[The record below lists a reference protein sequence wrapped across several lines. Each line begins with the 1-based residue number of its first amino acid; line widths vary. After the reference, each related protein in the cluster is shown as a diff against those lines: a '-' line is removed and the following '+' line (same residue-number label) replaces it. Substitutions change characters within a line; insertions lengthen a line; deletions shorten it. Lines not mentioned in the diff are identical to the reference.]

1 MSGKKQIMAV
11 GFSGYSEG
19 ITKERINTILHAN
32 EVYVDL
38 SKISEEC
45 GKHLQMPITCT

>member
-1 MSGKKQIMAV
+1 MSENKQIMAV

-19 ITKERINTILHAN
+19 ITKEKIDTILRAKN
-32 EVYVDL
+32 VKG
-38 SKISEEC
+38 KISEIFEEC

>member
-1 MSGKKQIMAV
+1 MSENKQIMAV

-19 ITKERINTILHAN
+19 ITKKEIDTILCVNKVNPYKSNLA
-32 EVYVDL
+32 
-38 SKISEEC
+38 KC